1 MRVLLLTASLLAGGQ
16 VYAGTITLAPETV
29 TDWKPIYGTVAPRN
43 DVPARARIGGTISEL
58 LVTEGDD
65 VTAGQRI
72 ATVEDEKIGFQIAAY
87 DAQIEA
93 LQAQLATAETEL
105 QRGETLIQRGVTT
118 RQQVDQLRTNV
129 DVTRGQLAA
138 AQAGRAVVV
147 QQGAEGDVVAP
158 EDGRVL
164 TVPVTKGAVILAGEP
179 VATIGSGGL
188 FLRLAVPERHA
199 AVLKEGDAIRIGTG
213 MGAGGPAMEGRL
225 AKVYPQI
232 EGGRVTADVEVADLP
247 GAFVNARV
255 PVELPVGERQALLV
269 PVAAVTTR
277 SGIDFVTV
285 MEGGAEVPRAVVTG
299 EPMADRVEVLTGLAA
314 GDEVVVP

>member
-1 MRVLLLTASLLAGGQ
+1 MRFLLLTASFLA
-16 VYAGTITLAPETV
+16 AGPVLAETVTLAPETI
-29 TDWKPIYGTVAPRN
+29 TEWKPIYGTVEPRN
-43 DVPARARIGGTISEL
+43 EVPARARIGGVVDEL

-72 ATVEDEKIGFQIAAY
+72 ATVHDEKIGFQIAAY

-93 LQAQLATAETEL
+93 LKAQLATAETEL
-105 QRGETLIQRGVTT
+105 GRGQTLVQRGVATA
-118 RQQVDQLRTNV
+118 QQLDQLRTTV

-138 AQAGRAVVV
+138 AEAGRAVVV
-147 QQGAEGDVVAP
+147 QQAAEGDVLAP

-164 TVPVTKGAVILAGEP
+164 TVPVTRGAVILTGEP

-199 AVLKEGDAIRIGTG
+199 EVLEAGDTIRIG
-213 MGAGGPAMEGRL
+213 AGGAATEGRL
-225 AKVYPQI
+225 AKVYPEI
-232 EGGRVTADVEVADLP
+232 EGGRVTVDVEVPELP
-247 GAFVNARV
+247 GAFINARV
-255 PVELPVGERQALLV
+255 PVELPVGERQGLLV
-269 PVAAVTTR
+269 PASAVATR

-285 MEGGAEVPRAVVTG
+285 MEGGAEVERAVVLG
-299 EPMADRVEVLTGLAA
+299 EPVGDRVEILTGLRT